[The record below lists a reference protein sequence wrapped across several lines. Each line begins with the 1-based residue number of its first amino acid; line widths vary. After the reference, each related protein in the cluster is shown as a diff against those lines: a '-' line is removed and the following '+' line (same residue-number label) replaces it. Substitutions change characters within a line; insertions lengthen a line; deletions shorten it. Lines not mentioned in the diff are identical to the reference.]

1 MDVAPKYLPRLADP
15 TLAELTQVFPALLVT
30 GPRAIGK
37 TTTAARHTH
46 SELRLDRPGIAAT
59 VRADPDAALRGR
71 AEPILIDEWQLAPE
85 ILGAVKRSVDMDRRP
100 GRFIVTGSVHGRFDA
115 PTWPGTG
122 RLIHVR
128 MTALTARELLRQDLS
143 SPAFVETLAGP
154 GITGMTLPAQRPDL
168 RGYLELALTGGFPE
182 PALDLTERTRRLWS
196 ANYLTELFTRDLDA
210 VVGRRDTR
218 RLTDFFRAYALNTAG
233 VVPMSTLIEAA
244 RIDRRTGDSY
254 EALLED
260 LYIVHAVPA
269 WTPSR
274 LSRMVKTP
282 KRFVTDSGL
291 VAGSIGLTAEGV
303 PADHDVLG
311 RLLETFVAAQLRAE
325 LSLTDGNGTLYHLR
339 EQDGRREIDLLIERP
354 DGRVIGI
361 EVKATSAPTPAA
373 AKHLRWLR
381 DELGDRFAAGVVL
394 HSGPEM
400 FPIDHHITAVPICAL
415 WT

>member
-1 MDVAPKYLPRLADP
+1 VLPKYLPRLADQ
-15 TLAELTQVFPALLVT
+15 TIAQLTAVFAALLVT
-30 GPRAIGK
+30 GPRAVGK
-37 TTTAARHTH
+37 TTTAARYAH
-46 SELRLDRPGIAAT
+46 SELRLDQPGIAAM

-85 ILGAVKRSVDMDRRP
+85 ILGAVKRAVDADRRP

-128 MTALTARELLRQDLS
+128 MTALTARELLRRDLS
-143 SPAFVETLAGP
+143 SHGFVETLSGT
-154 GITGMTLPAQRPDL
+154 GISGLVLPEQRPDL
-168 RGYLELALTGGFPE
+168 RGYVELALTGGFPE
-182 PALDLTERTRRLWS
+182 PALDLTERTRMLWI

-233 VVPMSTLIEAA
+233 VVPMSTLVEAA
-244 RIDRRTGDSY
+244 RIDRRTADSY

-260 LYIVHAVPA
+260 LYIVQAVPA

-282 KRFVTDSGL
+282 KRFVVDSGL
-291 VAGSIGLTAEGV
+291 VASSIGLTVDGV
-303 PADHDVLG
+303 MADHDVLG

-325 LSLTDGNGTLYHLR
+325 LSLTDGFGTLYHLR
-339 EQDGRREIDLLIERP
+339 EHDGRREIDLLVERP
-354 DGRVIGI
+354 DGRVIAI

-381 DELGDRFAAGVVL
+381 DELGDRFVAGIVL

-400 FPIDHHITAVPICAL
+400 FPIDHDIAAVPMCAL
-415 WT
+415 WE